1 MTNQILKSAAD
12 AGIALY
18 VENGELKFK
27 QTKPTF
33 PSDLK
38 ASIIA
43 NKQALISLLANEQHS
58 RSRIFPRSKENPP
71 SQLPLSFSQQR
82 LWLIDQLEGGSSH
95 YNMPVALQVDG
106 MFDVV
111 AAEKA
116 LNTILARHEVLR
128 TVYKQAGETVYQEVQ
143 TDVSVPFSM
152 HDLQGMKMQSQREA
166 IQSKLTEDARAHFD
180 LSTDVMLRGS
190 WLQQSATQGVL
201 LFNIHHIASDG
212 WSMSVLVD
220 EFNQLYQA
228 YAQGMDNP
236 LAGLTLQYSD
246 YALWQQEELVGEQLE
261 SQLSYWEV
269 QLADAP
275 VLHSLPLDNKR
286 PQIRQYKGGIHD
298 SELEDGLSVKLI
310 QLASSQQVTS
320 FMLMHAVLSIL
331 LAKHSNSTDIVIG
344 TDRKSV
350 V

>member
-1 MTNQILKSAAD
+1 
-12 AGIALY
+12 
-18 VENGELKFK
+18 
-27 QTKPTF
+27 
-33 PSDLK
+33 
-38 ASIIA
+38 
-43 NKQALISLLANEQHS
+43 
-58 RSRIFPRSKENPP
+58 ENPP

-246 YALWQQEELVGEQLE
+246 YALWQQEELVG
-261 SQLSYWEV
+261 
-269 QLADAP
+269 
-275 VLHSLPLDNKR
+275 
-286 PQIRQYKGGIHD
+286 
-298 SELEDGLSVKLI
+298 
-310 QLASSQQVTS
+310 
-320 FMLMHAVLSIL
+320 
-331 LAKHSNSTDIVIG
+331 
-344 TDRKSV
+344 
-350 V
+350 